1 MDRRTLSSA
10 LWVSLVS
17 TGLLFVI
24 ELVFSGGFPL
34 GVPWGVFVFLAAMS
48 FIAASSLIQGLG
60 HNPKNKF
67 VRLGSALVGLFAFF
81 AWTTLFVDQLP
92 CFLGGKG
99 C

>member
-1 MDRRTLSSA
+1 MHTWTLSRA

-48 FIAASSLIQGLG
+48 FIAASSLIQGLVRK
-60 HNPKNKF
+60 PKNKF
-67 VRLGSALVGLFAFF
+67 V
-81 AWTTLFVDQLP
+81 
-92 CFLGGKG
+92 
-99 C
+99 

>member
-1 MDRRTLSSA
+1 MDSWTLSRA

-24 ELVFSGGFPL
+24 ELVLSGGFPL
-34 GVPWGVFVFLAAMS
+34 GVPWGVFVFLATMS
-48 FIAASSLIQGLG
+48 FIAASSLIQGLV
-60 HNPKNKF
+60 HKPKNKF
-67 VRLGSALVGLFAFF
+67 VRLGSVLVGLFAVF
-81 AWTTLFVDQLP
+81 AWTTLFIDQLT

>member
-1 MDRRTLSSA
+1 MDTWTLHRA
-10 LWVSLVS
+10 IWVSLVS

-48 FIAASSLIQGLG
+48 FIAASSLIQGLVRK
-60 HNPKNKF
+60 PKNKF
-67 VRLGSALVGLFAFF
+67 VRLGSVLVGLFAVL
-81 AWTTLFVDQLP
+81 AWTTLFIDQLP

>member
-1 MDRRTLSSA
+1 MDTWTLHRA
-10 LWVSLVS
+10 IWVSLVS

-24 ELVFSGGFPL
+24 ELAFSGGFPL
-34 GVPWGVFVFLAAMS
+34 GVPWAVFVFLAAMS

-60 HNPKNKF
+60 RKPKDKF
-67 VRLGSALVGLFAFF
+67 VRLGSVLLGLFAVF

>member
-1 MDRRTLSSA
+1 MDTWTLHRA
-10 LWVSLVS
+10 IWVSLVS

-24 ELVFSGGFPL
+24 ELAFSGGFPL
-34 GVPWGVFVFLAAMS
+34 GVPWAVFVFLAAMS

-60 HNPKNKF
+60 RKPKNNF
-67 VRLGSALVGLFAFF
+67 VRLGSVLVGLFAVL
-81 AWTTLFVDQLP
+81 AWTTLFIDQLP